1 MGSGPAGWL
10 GFFFVDSWDKPIKL
24 IAMDNSRILRGYVSP
39 VRQMIK
45 RSLTP
50 LELNNF
56 EKRLNEFYNSNVDND
71 SESFK
76 KKVRSEFEM
85 EVEIARH
92 HNIEFMTN
100 VIMKNVL
107 FFFWV
112 TISTLVIT
120 LIATIGILGDN

>member
-1 MGSGPAGWL
+1 
-10 GFFFVDSWDKPIKL
+10 
-24 IAMDNSRILRGYVSP
+24 
-39 VRQMIK
+39 MIK